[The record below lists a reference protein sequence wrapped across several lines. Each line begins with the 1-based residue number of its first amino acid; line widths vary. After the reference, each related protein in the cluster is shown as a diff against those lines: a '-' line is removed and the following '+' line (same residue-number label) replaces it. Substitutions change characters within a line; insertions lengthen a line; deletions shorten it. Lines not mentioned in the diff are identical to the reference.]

1 MKRLNMLITSLVII
15 FIFLCDI
22 SIAQEYKIGPE
33 DVLAITFWQQP
44 QLNTNVRVSQSGDI
58 VLPVIGNITA
68 AGLTPTQLS
77 AKIVDKISVFNRN
90 ISQASVVVNQYGSK
104 KIYVT
109 GHVMNPGKYTFEVI
123 PDLWKII
130 LEAGGPAETAILNQ
144 VKVIRGGTEAGKII
158 TVDLTEFLGEGD
170 LSKLPSIYPGDT
182 IKILGLA
189 GPVEGAAPLPTGG
202 VTEAQVE
209 EDVIYI
215 YGQVARP
222 GGYRFTRN
230 MDLLEAIIIAG
241 GPAQT
246 AKLEEVKVITRGNP
260 YSSVATIDLKKY
272 AKLGTPAPFL
282 LNPGDT
288 VYIPQK
294 SQSVFLLLRQGNII
308 YDMARI
314 ILSATITY
322 FIYRVAFLD
331 GFENY

>member
-1 MKRLNMLITSLVII
+1 MKRLILFISCLVTI
-15 FIFLCDI
+15 FIFFSDV

-33 DVLAITFWQQP
+33 DVLNITFWQQP
-44 QLNTNVRVSQSGDI
+44 QLNTNVRVSQSGTI

-77 AKIVDKISVFNRN
+77 TKIVDKISVFNRN
-90 ISQASVVVNQYGSK
+90 ISQASVVVDQYGSK

-109 GHVMNPGKYTFEVI
+109 GHVGHPGKYTFEVI

-130 LEAGGPAETAILNQ
+130 VEAGGPAETAMLNQ
-144 VKVIRGGTEAGKII
+144 VKIIRGGTDAGKII
-158 TVDLTEFLGEGD
+158 NVDLTEFLSEGD
-170 LSKLPSIYPGDT
+170 LSRLPPINAGDT
-182 IKILGLA
+182 IKIPGITGRA
-189 GPVEGAAPLPTGG
+189 EGAPAPETGG

-215 YGQVARP
+215 YGQVVRP

-246 AKLEEVKVITRGNP
+246 ANLDEVKVITRGKP
-260 YSSVATIDLKKY
+260 YSSVATINLKQY

-288 VYIPQK
+288 VYLPQK
-294 SQSVFLLLRQGNII
+294 QSSPFLLMRQGSIVYDIVRIATTAGMTYLI
-308 YDMARI
+308 YNLFR
-314 ILSATITY
+314 
-322 FIYRVAFLD
+322 
-331 GFENY
+331 